1 MTGKAYRML
10 MCMLGFEA
18 GGRASV
24 TTDVAANAGLHPKYL
39 CPWMT
44 SAEDDSMRVGVPR
57 EVKIH
62 EYRVGMTPASVRDV
76 LAHGHQVL
84 VESNAALRLG
94 ISDDDFRGAGATI
107 VDTAAEIFATADLI
121 VKVKEP
127 QAEERAMLRSG
138 QMLFTYLH
146 LAPDPEQ
153 ARELMKSGATAI
165 AYETVTSPRGG
176 LPLLAPMS
184 EVAGRMAV
192 QAGAHCL
199 EMEQGGRGTL
209 LGGVAGVPSG
219 KVTVL
224 GGGVSGINAA
234 RMAIGLEA
242 RVTVLDVDVARL
254 YQIDQQFGAAVDT
267 VFSTRAAIEE
277 HVLSA
282 DLVIGAVLV
291 PGAAA
296 PKLITR
302 EMVKAMPRGAVI
314 VDIAIDQGGCAETS
328 RPTTHADPTF
338 VVDGIVHYC
347 VANMPGAV
355 ARTSTFA
362 LNNATLPFIL
372 ALADKGARKALIDD
386 PCLRAG
392 LNVHQGHVTHRA
404 VAEALG
410 APFQEPL
417 RALEA

>member
-1 MTGKAYRML
+1 
-10 MCMLGFEA
+10 
-18 GGRASV
+18 
-24 TTDVAANAGLHPKYL
+24 
-39 CPWMT
+39 
-44 SAEDDSMRVGVPR
+44 MRIGVPK
-57 EVKIH
+57 EIKVH
-62 EYRVGMTPASVRDV
+62 EYRVGMTPGSVREAMLRGHDV
-76 LAHGHQVL
+76 V
-84 VESNAALRLG
+84 VETKAAERQG
-94 ISDDDFRGAGATI
+94 FSDADYQKAGAHI
-107 VDTAAEIFATADLI
+107 VDTAAEVFATAELI

-127 QAEERAMLRSG
+127 QPRECAMLRAG
-138 QMLFTYLH
+138 QTLFTYLH

-153 ARELMKSGATAI
+153 AKALLASGVTAI

-199 EMEQGGRGTL
+199 EMEQGGRGML
-209 LGGVAGVPSG
+209 LGGVAGVPPA

-242 RVTVLDVDVARL
+242 RVTVLDVDIARL
-254 YQIDQQFGAAVDT
+254 YAIDQQFGAAVDT
-267 VFSTRAAIEE
+267 VFSTRAAVEE

-302 EMVKAMPRGAVI
+302 AMVEAMPRGSVI

-328 RPTTHADPTF
+328 RPTTHAAPTYIEHG
-338 VVDGIVHYC
+338 VVHYC

-362 LNNATLPFIL
+362 LNNATLPFVL
-372 ALADKGARKALIDD
+372 ALADKGAGQALVDD
-386 PCLRAG
+386 PHLRNG
-392 LNVHQGHVTHRA
+392 LNVHRGTVTYKA
-404 VAEALG
+404 VADALSL
-410 APFQEPL
+410 PFQDPL
-417 RALEA
+417 VALRG